1 MKKTIMTLALS
12 SVLVALPT
20 QADTLLG
27 LYVGAQ
33 AWNMETEGG
42 FANESALTNFNFEDE
57 TKSSFYVALEHP
69 IPFVPNIKIRRTGMD
84 TAGEIMLTSSFT
96 FGDQIFT
103 ADSNLMT
110 DVELTTTDFILY
122 YEFFDNDLVSF
133 DFGINGKHID
143 GTLFVQDVSD
153 ASISA
158 NEEFS
163 GVVPMAY
170 SRLAFGLPFTGWGVY
185 AEGSY
190 LAIDDHTISDFQAAI
205 TYSLLDNIAVDM
217 TFELGYRAVTVQLED
232 LDDIYSNL
240 DFKGV
245 YAGLEVHF

>member
-1 MKKTIMTLALS
+1 MKKTIITLALTG
-12 SVLVALPT
+12 VLVALPT

-42 FANESALTNFNFEDE
+42 FANESSLTNFDFEDE
-57 TKSSFYVALEHP
+57 TKGSFYVALEHF
-69 IPFVPNIKIRRTGMD
+69 IPLVPNIKLRRTDMD
-84 TAGEIMLTSSFT
+84 TVGNIVLTSGFT
-96 FGDQIFT
+96 FGDEIFS

-133 DFGINGKHID
+133 DFGINGKYID
-143 GTLFVQDVSD
+143 GTLLVQDVDD
-153 ASISA
+153 ASVTA
-158 NEEFS
+158 TEEFS

-190 LAIDDHTISDFQAAI
+190 LAIDDHTIRDFQAAI

-217 TFELGYRAVTVQLED
+217 TFELGYRTVTVELED
-232 LDDIYSNL
+232 LEDIYSNL